1 MIEFNGK
8 YTNAKVMIDEIEP
21 TCVSQIVEFINNE
34 SFTNPVAIMPD
45 THAGKG
51 AVIGFTME
59 MGDRVIP
66 NVIGVDIGCGML
78 SANMGKNMFAGV
90 RKDQL
95 DRAMRKVVPVG
106 TNRRKTVSPEFDEKL
121 FYHRV
126 NLKLSELRKEYGKRF
141 DVIMPVVSFNEY
153 EMKGL
158 CETIGTN
165 YDMVMNSIG
174 TLGGGNHFIEI
185 GKSEVNGDYWITI
198 HSGSRNFGKCIAEYH
213 QKVAVKRQNTPM
225 VSKEDW
231 IREVKDKYPRPLWGL
246 HIPRYGEVHGRK
258 QSPRGME
265 YLEGN
270 EMYMYLCHMIVAQT
284 YADFNRK
291 VMIDEIAH
299 VLDNFGVD
307 YTEFGEEIITVHNFI
322 DFDDWVIRKG
332 AIRSYVGEKMIIP
345 WNMEDGLTICE
356 GKSNPEWNNSAPHG
370 AGRLFSRSAAKQKL
384 NLEDAK
390 QSMKDKGIY
399 SSGIPHDEIKGAY
412 KEASLIEACITPTA
426 TIIDRVRPVMNMK
439 G

>member
-1 MIEFNGK
+1 
-8 YTNAKVMIDEIEP
+8 
-21 TCVSQIVEFINNE
+21 
-34 SFTNPVAIMPD
+34 MPD

-59 MGDRVIP
+59 MGNRVIP

-78 SANMGKNMFAGV
+78 SANMGKNLLSGV

-106 TNRRKTVSPEFDEKL
+106 TNRRKTVSQEFDVNL

-126 NLKLSELRKEYGKRF
+126 NVALSNLRKEYGKRF
-141 DVIMPVVSFNEY
+141 GMIMPVISFNEY

-158 CETIGTN
+158 CDMIGTN
-165 YDMVMNSIG
+165 YDMVMHSVG
-174 TLGGGNHFIEI
+174 TLGGGNHFIEV
-185 GKSEVNGDYWITI
+185 GKSDATGDYWITI

-213 QKVAVKRQNTPM
+213 QKVAVRTQNTPI
-225 VSKEDW
+225 VSKDAW
-231 IREVKDKYPRPLWGL
+231 VQSVKDNYPKDEWGVQ
-246 HIPRYGEVHGRK
+246 IARYNEVCGK
-258 QSPRGME
+258 PQSPRGME

-270 EMYMYLCHMIVAQT
+270 DMYMYLAHMIVAQT

-291 VMIDEIAH
+291 VMIDEISH
-299 VLDNFGVD
+299 VIDDFGID
-307 YTEFGEEIITVHNFI
+307 FNDFGEEIITVHNFI

-332 AIRSYVGEKMIIP
+332 AIRSYVGEKMVIP
-345 WNMEDGLTICE
+345 WNAEDGLTLCT
-356 GKSNPEWNNSAPHG
+356 GKSNPEWNYSAPHG
-370 AGRLFSRSAAKQKL
+370 AGRLFSRSDAKRKLDHEAAK
-384 NLEDAK
+384 E
-390 QSMKDKGIY
+390 SMKAKGIY

-412 KEASLIEACITPTA
+412 KDPEIIERCIEPTA
-426 TIIDRVRPVMNMK
+426 DIYDRVKPVLNIK